1 MGNFKNNE
9 ISLKSSTEFPCSY
22 IKGKLEKRI
31 FVNLSNSK
39 NNLLISE
46 LTKRGFRRNYNHM
59 YIPSCNGCNSCI
71 SSRLNVNQFKFSKNN
86 KRNLRKNDDLI
97 LTTNLRYSP
106 ERFKLFRLYCNLRHS
121 NGQMKFMSEEEFMN
135 FFHKTI
141 NKTLIYDLVD
151 KNNKLFG
158 SILLDDLTDGF
169 SAVYSFF
176 DPREIKRGLGTNLIL
191 RTINKLKKLDKK
203 FLYLGYWVKESKN
216 MNYKSNF
223 NSVEY
228 FVNGRWGDKS
238 SILQE

>member
-9 ISLKSSTEFPCSY
+9 ISLKSSTEFTCSY

-106 ERFKLFRLYCNLRHS
+106 ERFKLF
-121 NGQMKFMSEEEFMN
+121 
-135 FFHKTI
+135 
-141 NKTLIYDLVD
+141 V
-151 KNNKLFG
+151 
-158 SILLDDLTDGF
+158 
-169 SAVYSFF
+169 
-176 DPREIKRGLGTNLIL
+176 
-191 RTINKLKKLDKK
+191 
-203 FLYLGYWVKESKN
+203 
-216 MNYKSNF
+216 
-223 NSVEY
+223 
-228 FVNGRWGDKS
+228 
-238 SILQE
+238 